1 MSKFVTGNDD
11 QDDEAWQSAHANDP
25 VRKLEPVDN
34 RSLFEKLQEQKAAKE
49 DALNEATK
57 FSNLI
62 RRLDNDE
69 IDFLVG
75 VNEQKERENAIRLK
89 EQREALEKFRAAQ
102 KAVDN
107 LESTI
112 AQNKDLKTQDRL
124 RSVDEASKQKQE
136 SQKRKHLAVTGVVKK
151 DRKKLKE
158 VHKSTPKVDDAIIT
172 MEPSE
177 TVINGSDLPK
187 ATALIAYGSDSD

>member
-1 MSKFVTGNDD
+1 MSKFVTGNDE
-11 QDDEAWQSAHANDP
+11 QDDEAWQAAHASEP

-75 VNEQKERENAIRLK
+75 VSEQKERDNATRLK

-102 KAVDN
+102 RAVDN
-107 LESTI
+107 LENTI
-112 AQNKDLKTQDRL
+112 AQNKDLATQDKL
-124 RSVDEASKQKQE
+124 RSSNDLARQRQSAH
-136 SQKRKHLAVTGVVKK
+136 KRKQVVITGVVKK
-151 DRKKLKE
+151 NRKK
-158 VHKSTPKVDDAIIT
+158 A
-172 MEPSE
+172 
-177 TVINGSDLPK
+177 
-187 ATALIAYGSDSD
+187 